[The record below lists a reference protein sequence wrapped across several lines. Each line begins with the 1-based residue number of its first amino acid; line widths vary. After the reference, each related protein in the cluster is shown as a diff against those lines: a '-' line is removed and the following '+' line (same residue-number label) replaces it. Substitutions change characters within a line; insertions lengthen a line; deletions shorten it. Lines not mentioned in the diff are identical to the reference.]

1 MAAITEMKPKK
12 IRLGDLL
19 IANKVISQEQ
29 LNTALADQKKS
40 GRKLGRVLVENGFLS
55 EDQLLTFLSQQLNIP
70 YIDLRRYHYK
80 PEVVRLIPEA
90 YARRFRAIVLEDSRE
105 NLLVG
110 MADPTDI
117 FAYDELSRV
126 LDRRGGIQQRRQT
139 DSVADDELRR
149 PLRLAVVKESELLKT
164 IDRVYRRTEEI
175 SDLAQELHQ
184 ELTAQGG
191 VDLATLAETEGL
203 TDAPVVKLLQSMFE
217 DAVQVN
223 ASDIHIE
230 PDEKE
235 LRIRFRLDGVLR
247 VQTIAD
253 RRIAS
258 ALVSRVKLRA
268 NLDIS
273 EKRLPQDGRTNIRI
287 RDKNIDVSISTM
299 PVQFGET
306 VVMRLLNPF
315 AGVLSLEQVGMPKNL
330 LERFRR
336 LIHNPNGMVL
346 VTGPTGSGKT
356 TTLYAALSELNR
368 PEFKILTVEDPV
380 EYRLA
385 GINQVQVNS
394 RIELTFARVLRS
406 MLRQD
411 PDIILVGEMRDQET
425 AEIGLRAA
433 MTGHLVLSTLHTND
447 AISTALRLIDMGVE
461 PFMAAASLRGI
472 ISQRLVRRICES
484 CAEPYELPA
493 AQMAIVRAEAGDK
506 AETLK
511 FKRGRGCTHCNGTGY
526 SGRIGVFEYLE
537 MDSTLVEA
545 LHTGDP
551 MKFAAAAKS
560 QPGFQALR
568 RAAIILAAQGLTTM
582 DQVARATF
590 SMEE

>member
-1 MAAITEMKPKK
+1 MATITEMKPKK
-12 IRLGDLL
+12 IRIGDLL
-19 IANKVISQEQ
+19 IANKVISEEQ
-29 LNTALADQKKS
+29 LKSALADQKKS
-40 GRKLGRVLVENGFLS
+40 GRKLGRVLIENGFIS

-80 PEVVRLIPEA
+80 PETVRLIPETH
-90 YARRFRAIVLEDSRE
+90 ARRFRAIALEDSRE
-105 NLLVG
+105 SLLVG

-126 LDRRGGIQQRRQT
+126 L
-139 DSVADDELRR
+139 RR
-149 PLRLAVVKESELLKT
+149 PLRFAVVKESELLKT

-175 SDLAQELHQ
+175 SDLAQELQQ

-191 VDLATLAETEGL
+191 GVDLAALAETEGL

-253 RRIAS
+253 RRIAN
-258 ALVSRVKLRA
+258 ALVSRVKLMA
-268 NLDIS
+268 NMDIS

-287 RDKNIDVSISTM
+287 RDKSIDVRVSTM
-299 PVQFGET
+299 PVQYGESL
-306 VVMRLLNPF
+306 VLRLLNPF
-315 AGVLSLEQVGMPKNL
+315 GGVLGLDQVGMPKSL

-356 TTLYAALSELNR
+356 TTLYAALKELNK

-385 GINQVQVNS
+385 GINQVQVNNK
-394 RIELTFARVLRS
+394 IELTFARVLRS

-447 AISTALRLIDMGVE
+447 AISTALRLTDMGVE
-461 PFMAAASLRGI
+461 PYMVAASLRGI

-506 AETLK
+506 ADQLK
-511 FKRGRGCTHCNGTGY
+511 FKRGRGCSHCNGTGY
-526 SGRIGVFEYLE
+526 SGRLGVFEFLE
-537 MDSTLVEA
+537 MDNALVEA
-545 LHTGDP
+545 LHTKDTA
-551 MKFAAAAKS
+551 KFEAAARQ
-560 QPGFQALR
+560 QPGYQNLR

-582 DQVARATF
+582 DQVVRATF

>member
-1 MAAITEMKPKK
+1 MASITEMKPKK
-12 IRLGDLL
+12 IRIGDLL

-40 GRKLGRVLVENGFLS
+40 GRKLGRVLVENGFIS
-55 EDQLLTFLSQQLNIP
+55 EDQLLTFLSQQLNMP

-80 PEVVRLIPEA
+80 PEVVRLIPETH
-90 YARRFRAIVLEDSRE
+90 ARRFRAIALEDSRE
-105 NLLVG
+105 SLLVG

-126 LDRRGGIQQRRQT
+126 L
-139 DSVADDELRR
+139 RR
-149 PLRLAVVKESELLKT
+149 PLRFAVVKESELLKT

-175 SDLAQELHQ
+175 SDLAQELQQ

-191 VDLATLAETEGL
+191 GVDLAALAETEGL

-258 ALVSRVKLRA
+258 ALVSRVKLMA

-287 RDKNIDVSISTM
+287 RDKSIDVRISTM
-299 PVQFGET
+299 PVQYGES
-306 VVMRLLNPF
+306 VVLRLLNPF
-315 AGVLSLEQVGMPKNL
+315 SGVLGLEQVGMPKNL

-356 TTLYAALSELNR
+356 TTLYAALKELNK

-385 GINQVQVNS
+385 GINQVQINAK
-394 RIELTFARVLRS
+394 IELTFARVLRS

-447 AISTALRLIDMGVE
+447 AISTALRLTDMGVE
-461 PFMAAASLRGI
+461 PFMVAASLRGI
-472 ISQRLVRRICES
+472 LSQRLVRRICES
-484 CAEPYELPA
+484 CAEPYELPP

-506 AETLK
+506 ADQLK
-511 FKRGRGCTHCNGTGY
+511 FKRGRGCSHCNGTGY
-526 SGRIGVFEYLE
+526 SGRIGIFEYLE
-537 MDSTLVEA
+537 MDNALVDA
-545 LHTGDP
+545 LHAKDTGQ
-551 MKFAAAAKS
+551 FEAAAKQ
-560 QPGFQALR
+560 QPGFQTLR
-568 RAAIILAAQGLTTM
+568 RSAIILAAQGLTTM
-582 DQVARATF
+582 DQVVRATF

>member
-1 MAAITEMKPKK
+1 MATITEMKPKK
-12 IRLGDLL
+12 IRIGDLL
-19 IANKVISQEQ
+19 IANKVISEEQ
-29 LNTALADQKKS
+29 LTAALADQKKS
-40 GRKLGRVLVENGFLS
+40 GRKLGRVLVENGFLT
-55 EDQLLTFLSQQLNIP
+55 ENQLMSFLAQQLNIP

-80 PEVVRLIPEA
+80 PETVRLIPETH
-90 YARRFRAIVLEDSRE
+90 ARRFRAIALEDTRE
-105 NLLVG
+105 SLLVG

-126 LDRRGGIQQRRQT
+126 L
-139 DSVADDELRR
+139 RR
-149 PLRLAVVKESELLKT
+149 PLRFAVVKESELLKT
-164 IDRVYRRTEEI
+164 IDRVYRRTKEI
-175 SDLAQELHQ
+175 SDLAQELQQ
-184 ELTAQGG
+184 ELSAQGGG
-191 VDLATLAETEGL
+191 VDLAALAETEGL

-223 ASDIHIE
+223 ASDINIE

-253 RRIAS
+253 RRIAN
-258 ALVSRVKLRA
+258 ALVSRVKLMA

-287 RDKNIDVSISTM
+287 RDKSIDVRVSTM
-299 PVQFGET
+299 PVQYGESL
-306 VVMRLLNPF
+306 VLRLLNPF
-315 AGVLSLEQVGMPKNL
+315 GGVLGLDQVGMPKSL

-356 TTLYAALSELNR
+356 TTLYAALKELNK

-380 EYRLA
+380 EYRLT
-385 GINQVQVNS
+385 GINQVQVNF

-425 AEIGLRAA
+425 AEICLRAA

-461 PFMAAASLRGI
+461 PFMAAASMRGI

>member
-55 EDQLLTFLSQQLNIP
+55 EDQLLTLLSQQLNIP

-164 IDRVYRRTEEI
+164 IDSVYRRTEEI
-175 SDLAQELHQ
+175 SDLAQELQQ

-191 VDLATLAETEGL
+191 VDLAALAEAEGL

-217 DAVQVN
+217 DAIQVN

-258 ALVSRVKLRA
+258 ALVSRVKLMA

-273 EKRLPQDGRTNIRI
+273 EKRLPQDGRTNVRI
-287 RDKNIDVSISTM
+287 RDRSIDVRVSTM
-299 PVQFGET
+299 PVQFGES

-315 AGVLSLEQVGMPKNL
+315 AGVFSLEQVGMPKNV

-336 LIHNPNGMVL
+336 MIHNPNGMVL

-356 TTLYAALSELNR
+356 TTLYGALKELNR
-368 PEFKILTVEDPV
+368 PEFKILTAEDPV
-380 EYRLA
+380 EYRLP
-385 GINQVQVNS
+385 GINQIQINTK
-394 RIELTFARVLRS
+394 IELTFARVLRS

-447 AISTALRLIDMGVE
+447 AISTALRLVDMGVE
-461 PFMAAASLRGI
+461 SYMVAASLRGI
-472 ISQRLVRRICES
+472 VSQRLVRRICES
-484 CAEPYELPA
+484 CTESTEISPSML
-493 AQMAIVRAEAGDK
+493 AIVRIEAGDK
-506 AETLK
+506 AESLR
-511 FKRGRGCTHCNGTGY
+511 FKRGRGCSHCNGTGY
-526 SGRIGVFEYLE
+526 QGRIGIFEFLE
-537 MDSTLVEA
+537 MDANLVNA
-545 LHTGDP
+545 MHSGDP
-551 MKFAAAAKS
+551 SAFATAARK
-560 QPGFQALR
+560 QTGFQSLR
-568 RAAIILAAQGLTTM
+568 RSAVILAAQGITTM
-582 DQVARATF
+582 DQVARVTF
-590 SMEE
+590 GMEG

>member
-1 MAAITEMKPKK
+1 MATITEIKPKK
-12 IRLGDLL
+12 IRIGDLL

-29 LNTALADQKKS
+29 LDTALADQKKS

-55 EDQLLTFLSQQLNIP
+55 EDQLLTFLSQQLNVP
-70 YIDLRRYHYK
+70 YIDLRRYNYK
-80 PEVVRLIPEA
+80 PETVRMIPET
-90 YARRFRAIVLEDSRE
+90 YARRFRAIALEYNRE

-126 LDRRGGIQQRRQT
+126 L
-139 DSVADDELRR
+139 RR
-149 PLRLAVVKESELLKT
+149 PLRFAVVKESELLKT
-164 IDRVYRRTEEI
+164 IDRVYRRTSEI
-175 SDLAQELHQ
+175 TDLAQELQQ
-184 ELTAQGG
+184 ELNAQGS
-191 VDLATLAETEGL
+191 VDLIALAEAEGI
-203 TDAPVVKLLQSMFE
+203 TDAPVVKLLQSLFE

-247 VQTIAD
+247 VQTVAD

-258 ALVSRVKLRA
+258 ALVSRVKLMA
-268 NLDIS
+268 GLDIS
-273 EKRLPQDGRTNIRI
+273 EKRLPQDGRTNVRI
-287 RDKNIDVSISTM
+287 REKSIDVRISTM
-299 PVQFGET
+299 PIQYGES

-315 AGVLSLEQVGMPKNL
+315 AGVLNLEQVGMPKNVL
-330 LERFRR
+330 PRFRSM
-336 LIHNPNGMVL
+336 IHNPNGMVL

-356 TTLYAALSELNR
+356 TTLYAALKELNR
-368 PEFKILTVEDPV
+368 PEYKILTAEDPV

-385 GINQVQVNS
+385 GINQVQVNT
-394 RIELTFARVLRS
+394 RIELTFAKVLRS

-411 PDIILVGEMRDQET
+411 PDIILIGEMRDQET

-447 AISTALRLIDMGVE
+447 AISTALRLLDMGVE
-461 PFMAAASLRGI
+461 PYMVAASLRAI
-472 ISQRLVRRICES
+472 VSQRLVRRICES
-484 CAEPYELPA
+484 CAEPYEPPA

-506 AETLK
+506 ADSLK
-511 FKRGRGCTHCNGTGY
+511 FKRGHGCSHCNGSGY
-526 SGRIGVFEYLE
+526 LGRIGIFEYLE
-537 MDSTLVEA
+537 MDNNLVEA
-545 LHTGDP
+545 MHSGDP
-551 MKFAAAAKS
+551 MKFGAAARA
-560 QPGFQALR
+560 QAGYQSLR

-582 DQVARATF
+582 DQVVRATYTL
-590 SMEE
+590 EE